1 MLFGRSQE
9 QTIALLIALIPAFT
23 FHEFAHAWVAYRLG
37 DPTAKDMGR
46 LTLNPLKHLE
56 VFGVLMVLSVGFGW
70 AKPVMVNPSNLRNGR
85 RDMAL
90 VAVAGP
96 LTNLLL
102 AIVLA
107 LLWRLV
113 GVLDNSFLDDV
124 VLTSIGLNVTLLFFN
139 LIPIAPLDGFKA
151 VVGWLPQGLSELW
164 ARTARTGPYVLLGL
178 IFVGYL
184 APQFN
189 VLARL
194 VVGPTQA
201 LTLLLIGV

>member
-1 MLFGRSQE
+1 MDGKRVWLEFNNCRLRAIMTTILYEEREQYSMLFGRSQE

-37 DPTAKDMGR
+37 DPTAKNMGR

-56 VFGVLMVLSVGFGW
+56 VFGILMVLTVGFGW

-102 AIVLA
+102 AVVLA

-113 GVLDNSFLDDV
+113 GVLDNQ
-124 VLTSIGLNVTLLFFN
+124 IRG
-139 LIPIAPLDGFKA
+139 
-151 VVGWLPQGLSELW
+151 
-164 ARTARTGPYVLLGL
+164 
-178 IFVGYL
+178 
-184 APQFN
+184 
-189 VLARL
+189 
-194 VVGPTQA
+194 
-201 LTLLLIGV
+201 

>member
-23 FHEFAHAWVAYRLG
+23 FHEFAHAWVANRLG
-37 DPTAKDMGR
+37 DPTAKNMGR
-46 LTLNPLKHLE
+46 LTLNPIKHLD
-56 VFGVLMVLSVGFGW
+56 VFGILMVLSVGFGW
-70 AKPVMVNPSNLRNGR
+70 AKPVMVNPANLRNGR

-102 AIVLA
+102 AVVLA
-107 LLWRLV
+107 LLWRVV
-113 GVLDNSFLDDV
+113 GVSDNQFLVDV
-124 VLTSIGLNVTLLFFN
+124 VLTSIGLNVALLFFN
-139 LIPIAPLDGFKA
+139 LIPLAPLDGFKA
-151 VVGWLPQGLSELW
+151 VVGWLPDGPSELW
-164 ARTARTGPYVLLGL
+164 ARTAQIGPFVLLGL
-178 IFVGYL
+178 IFIGYL

-189 VLARL
+189 VLERL

>member
-37 DPTAKDMGR
+37 DPTAKNMGR
-46 LTLNPLKHLE
+46 LTLNPIKHLD
-56 VFGVLMVLSVGFGW
+56 VFGILMVLSVGFGW
-70 AKPVMVNPSNLRNGR
+70 AKPVMVNPANLRNGR

-102 AIVLA
+102 AVVLA

-113 GVLDNSFLDDV
+113 GVSDNRFLADV
-124 VLTSIGLNVTLLFFN
+124 VLTSIGLNVALLFFN

-151 VVGWLPQGLSELW
+151 VVGWLPEGPSELW

-178 IFVGYL
+178 IFIGYL
-184 APQFN
+184 VPQLN
-189 VLARL
+189 VLQRL

-201 LTLLLIGV
+201 LTLLLLGV